1 MFLKS
6 LEIRGF
12 KSFANKTEINF
23 QKGITAIVGPNGS
36 GKSNIS
42 DAIRWVLGEQ
52 SIKSLRGGKMED
64 VIFAG
69 TQFRKPV
76 GLAKVSLTLDNS
88 KSELPL
94 DYSDIMISRII
105 YRSGES
111 EYLINNTKCR
121 LKDIQEL
128 FMDTGIGKEG
138 YSIIGQGKID
148 AILSGKPEERRGL
161 LEEAAGIVKFK
172 KRKEEAE
179 RKLEKTEEN
188 IIRIQDITSTYM
200 ERLEP
205 LEKESKKAKEFLS
218 LSNDLK
224 EKEINIILYSIEEL
238 NNKVN
243 QINEKIKEI
252 QNEIESLELKKNNYK
267 DNIKNLSLE
276 IDKLEG
282 RIEDNKKGYYNKKEE
297 YSNLKNELHILKE
310 RINNLNDFI
319 ENISN
324 EIKNN
329 NLKLEEMCKL
339 KKIAE
344 DKFSNNKR
352 ILEELLLDFTKKE
365 EHIKKLN
372 EEFKNKDLELKKC
385 KEDHIQYLSEISNL
399 RNKMNLV
406 DNNIKA
412 IKDKL
417 MNLKEN
423 YESYMNSIKINIT
436 TVEAL
441 KENVNARN
449 IKKEKHENEIKENKK
464 EIAKINSSLTRR
476 NRELKDLNI
485 NFNKLMGNYQF
496 LNNLEKEY
504 EGYNKS
510 VKNLMKAIQK
520 GHIQNALNNSFV
532 VGEVIDVKKEYEVC
546 MEIALGGAIS
556 NIITKDE
563 NIAKELINYLKANK
577 LGRATFLPLNI
588 IKGNSIELSNDIKN
602 TPGYIGIACDLIN
615 YREEFSKIIKHILG
629 RTIIC
634 EDMDKALNI
643 AKKLRYKYKIVTLTG
658 EIINAGG
665 ALTGGSVYQGK
676 NSNVIGRKRE
686 IKEIKNKIKEIENK
700 IKLEMDLIQKDQN
713 KLTVLEESCLNLK
726 DEIYFEDIEI
736 TKLTEKLHSIE
747 NENIKLKEKIIILKK
762 EKENLNKQLEEYK
775 NEEEK
780 SKYDLMVFE
789 EKQNHNKNKI
799 NVLENQLAD
808 KEENLNKL
816 KEQLTLKRIEK
827 AQIEEIISNDLKEVE
842 RINKELENL
851 KNKSKEDDER
861 LKTSKVKL
869 QNYIKEL
876 NLKKNLTEKLEKDL
890 SLIEE
895 NFKEEEIQLLKLK
908 EEKNNIQGE
917 EENIIDIKGKK
928 EEVFHKYDISKTKL
942 QTQKESLYN
951 KIMEYDINSYEEA
964 LKYKKPIDN
973 LNEYRNCI
981 KDIKLEINKL
991 GTVNVGA
998 IQEYED
1004 TKEKYDFM
1012 TSQKEDLINAKAE
1025 IIELIDE
1032 MTSKMKIIFKENFQ
1046 KLRKNFDETFKE
1058 LFKGGNADLILS
1070 SDDELNGDID
1080 ITVQPPGKKLQNINL
1095 MSGGEKVL
1103 SAIALLFAILKMKP
1117 TPFCILDEIE
1127 AALDDANV
1135 ARYAEFLKAFSN
1147 NIQFIII
1154 THRKG
1159 SMEVSD
1165 ALYGITMEEK
1175 GVSKVVSLDFKD

>member
-52 SIKSLRGGKMED
+52 SIKNLRGGKMED

-94 DYSDIMISRII
+94 DYSEIMVSRII

-111 EYLINNTKCR
+111 EYLINNNKCR

-148 AILSGKPEERRGL
+148 AILSGKPEERRSL

-188 IIRIQDITSTYM
+188 IIRIHDITSTYM
-200 ERLEP
+200 ERLGP
-205 LEKESKKAKEFLS
+205 LEKESKKAKEFLN
-218 LSNDLK
+218 LSNNLK

-238 NNKVN
+238 NSKVG
-243 QINEKIKEI
+243 QLDGKIKEV
-252 QNEIESLELKKNNYK
+252 QGEISNLELKKNDYK
-267 DNIKNLSLE
+267 ENLKKLGLQIDNLE
-276 IDKLEG
+276 E
-282 RIEDNKKGYYNKKEE
+282 RIQDNKKGYYNKKEE
-297 YSNLKNELHILKE
+297 HSNLKNEIYILKE
-310 RINNLNDFI
+310 RIDNLNKFI
-319 ENISN
+319 ENVSD
-324 EIKNN
+324 EIKKDNI
-329 NLKLEEMCKL
+329 KLEEIYKF
-339 KKIAE
+339 KKIGE
-344 DKFSNNKR
+344 ERFSKNKKL
-352 ILEELLLDFTKKE
+352 LEELLVDFIEKE
-365 EHIKKLN
+365 GHIENLN
-372 EEFKNKDLELKKC
+372 KEFKNKELELKKC

-399 RNKMNLV
+399 KNKMSLV
-406 DNNIKA
+406 ENNIKST
-412 IKDKL
+412 KDKL
-417 MNLKEN
+417 INLKEN
-423 YESYMNSIKINIT
+423 YESCMNSIKINIT
-436 TVEAL
+436 TLEAL
-441 KENVNARN
+441 KDKVEVRN
-449 IKKEKHENEIKENKK
+449 ITKENHQNKIKENKK
-464 EIAKINSSLTRR
+464 EIIKISSIL
-476 NRELKDLNI
+476 NRKNKEVKDLNI

-496 LNNLEKEY
+496 LSNLEREY

-510 VKNLMKAIQK
+510 VKNLMKAIQR
-520 GHIQNALNNSFV
+520 GHIKNALNNSFV
-532 VGEVIDVKKEYEVC
+532 VGEVINVKKEYELC

-556 NIITKDE
+556 NIITRDE
-563 NIAKELINYLKANK
+563 NIAKELINYLKINK

-588 IKGNSIELSNDIKN
+588 IKGNSIELSKDIKN
-602 TPGYIGIACDLIN
+602 TSGYIGIACELIN
-615 YREEFSKIIKHILG
+615 YKEEFSQIIKHILG

-643 AKKLRYKYKIVTLTG
+643 AKKLNYRYKIVTLAG

-686 IKEIKNKIKEIENK
+686 IKELQREIKEIENK
-700 IKLEMDLIQKDQN
+700 IKLETDVIEKDKN
-713 KLTVLEESCLNLK
+713 KLSSLEENCLNLK

-736 TKLTEKLHSIE
+736 TKLTEKLYSI
-747 NENIKLKEKIIILKK
+747 
-762 EKENLNKQLEEYK
+762 EKENLKLKDRMKILK
-775 NEEEK
+775 NEKETLNKELEGYGKDEEENK
-780 SKYDLMVFE
+780 GNLLYL
-789 EKQNHNKNKI
+789 EKTQNDNEKKI
-799 NVLENQLAD
+799 HILENELKD
-808 KEENLNKL
+808 KEESLNKL
-816 KEQLTLKRIEK
+816 KEGLTLKRIEK
-827 AQIEEIISNDLKEVE
+827 AQIEEVISNDLKELE
-842 RINKELENL
+842 RTDTDVENL
-851 KNKSKEDDER
+851 KSSLADKYER
-861 LKTSKVKL
+861 LKASKIKL
-869 QNYIKEL
+869 QEYIE
-876 NLKKNLTEKLEKDL
+876 NLDSNKGLTEEVEKKLT
-890 SLIEE
+890 LIEE
-895 NFKEEEIQLLKLK
+895 TFKEEEIQLLKLK
-908 EEKNNIQGE
+908 EDKNKIQGE

-928 EEVFHKYDISKTKL
+928 EEVFHKYDISMTKL
-942 QTQKESLYN
+942 QTQRENLYN
-951 KIMEYDINSYEEA
+951 KIMEYEVNSYEEA
-964 LKYKKPIDN
+964 LEYKKPIDN
-973 LNEYRNCI
+973 LNDYRNYI
-981 KDIKLEINKL
+981 KNIKTEINKL

-998 IQEYED
+998 IQEYGN

-1012 TSQKEDLINAKAE
+1012 SSQKEDLINAKDE
-1025 IIELIDE
+1025 ITQLIDE
-1032 MTSKMKIIFKENFQ
+1032 MTNKMKIIFKENFQ
-1046 KLRKNFDETFKE
+1046 KLRENFDKTFKE
-1058 LFKGGNADLILS
+1058 LFKGGTADLLLS
-1070 SDDELNGDID
+1070 SEDELNGAID

-1135 ARYAEFLKAFSN
+1135 VRYAEFLKSFSN

-1159 SMEVSD
+1159 SMEVSN

-1175 GVSKVVSLDFKD
+1175 GVSKVVSVDLKN

>member
-52 SIKSLRGGKMED
+52 SIKNLRGGKMED

-94 DYSDIMISRII
+94 DYSEIMVSRII

-111 EYLINNTKCR
+111 EYLINNNKCR

-148 AILSGKPEERRGL
+148 AILSGKPEERRSL

-188 IIRIQDITSTYM
+188 IIRIHDITSTYM
-200 ERLEP
+200 ERLGP
-205 LEKESKKAKEFLS
+205 LEKESKKAKEFLN
-218 LSNDLK
+218 LSNNLK

-238 NNKVN
+238 NSKVG
-243 QINEKIKEI
+243 QLDGKIKEV
-252 QNEIESLELKKNNYK
+252 QGEISNLELKKNDYK
-267 DNIKNLSLE
+267 ENLKKLGLQIDNLE
-276 IDKLEG
+276 E
-282 RIEDNKKGYYNKKEE
+282 RIQDNKKGYYNKKEE
-297 YSNLKNELHILKE
+297 HSNLKNEIYILKE
-310 RINNLNDFI
+310 RIDNLNKFI
-319 ENISN
+319 ENVSD
-324 EIKNN
+324 EIKKDNI
-329 NLKLEEMCKL
+329 KLEEIYKF
-339 KKIAE
+339 KKIGE
-344 DKFSNNKR
+344 ERFSKNKKL
-352 ILEELLLDFTKKE
+352 LEELLVDFIEKE
-365 EHIKKLN
+365 GHIENLN
-372 EEFKNKDLELKKC
+372 KEFKNKELELKKC

-399 RNKMNLV
+399 KNKMSLV
-406 DNNIKA
+406 ENNIKST
-412 IKDKL
+412 KDKL
-417 MNLKEN
+417 INLKEN
-423 YESYMNSIKINIT
+423 YESCMNSIKINIT
-436 TVEAL
+436 TLEAL
-441 KENVNARN
+441 KDKVEVRN
-449 IKKEKHENEIKENKK
+449 ITKENHQNKIKENKK
-464 EIAKINSSLTRR
+464 EISKISSIL
-476 NRELKDLNI
+476 NRKNKEVKDLNI

-496 LNNLEKEY
+496 LSNLEREY

-510 VKNLMKAIQK
+510 VKNLMKAIQR
-520 GHIQNALNNSFV
+520 GHIKNALNNSFV
-532 VGEVIDVKKEYEVC
+532 VGEVINVKKEYELC

-556 NIITKDE
+556 NIITRDE
-563 NIAKELINYLKANK
+563 NIAKELINYLKINK

-588 IKGNSIELSNDIKN
+588 IKGNSIELSKDIKN
-602 TPGYIGIACDLIN
+602 TSGYIGIACELIN
-615 YREEFSKIIKHILG
+615 YKEEFSQIIKHILG

-643 AKKLRYKYKIVTLTG
+643 AKKLNYRYKIVTLAG

-686 IKEIKNKIKEIENK
+686 IKELQREIKEIENK
-700 IKLEMDLIQKDQN
+700 IKLETDVIEKDKN
-713 KLTVLEESCLNLK
+713 KLSSLEENCLNLK

-736 TKLTEKLHSIE
+736 TKLTEKLYSI
-747 NENIKLKEKIIILKK
+747 
-762 EKENLNKQLEEYK
+762 EKENLKLKDRMKILK
-775 NEEEK
+775 NEKETLNKELEGYGKDEEENK
-780 SKYDLMVFE
+780 GNLLYL
-789 EKQNHNKNKI
+789 EKTQNDNEKKI
-799 NVLENQLAD
+799 HILENELKD
-808 KEENLNKL
+808 KEESLNKL
-816 KEQLTLKRIEK
+816 KEGLTLKRIEK
-827 AQIEEIISNDLKEVE
+827 AQIEEVISNDLKELE
-842 RINKELENL
+842 RTDTDVENL
-851 KNKSKEDDER
+851 KSSLADKYER
-861 LKTSKVKL
+861 LKASKIKL
-869 QNYIKEL
+869 QEYIE
-876 NLKKNLTEKLEKDL
+876 NLDSNKGLTEEVEKKLT
-890 SLIEE
+890 LIEE
-895 NFKEEEIQLLKLK
+895 TFKEEEIQLLKLK
-908 EEKNNIQGE
+908 EDKNKIQGE

-928 EEVFHKYDISKTKL
+928 EEVFHKYDISMTKL
-942 QTQKESLYN
+942 QTQRENLYN
-951 KIMEYDINSYEEA
+951 KIMEYEVNSYEEA
-964 LKYKKPIDN
+964 LEYKKPIDN
-973 LNEYRNCI
+973 LNDYRNYI
-981 KDIKLEINKL
+981 KNIKTEINKL

-998 IQEYED
+998 IQEYGN

-1012 TSQKEDLINAKAE
+1012 SSQKEDLINAKDE
-1025 IIELIDE
+1025 ITQLIDE
-1032 MTSKMKIIFKENFQ
+1032 MTNKMKIIFKENFQ
-1046 KLRKNFDETFKE
+1046 KLRENFDKTFKE
-1058 LFKGGNADLILS
+1058 LFKGGTADLLLS
-1070 SDDELNGDID
+1070 SEDELNGAID

-1135 ARYAEFLKAFSN
+1135 VRYAEFLKSFSN

-1159 SMEVSD
+1159 SMEVSN

-1175 GVSKVVSLDFKD
+1175 GVSKVVSVDLKN

>member
-52 SIKSLRGGKMED
+52 SIKNLRGGKMED

-94 DYSDIMISRII
+94 DYSEIMVSRII

-111 EYLINNTKCR
+111 EYLINNNKCR

-148 AILSGKPEERRGL
+148 AILSGKPEERRSL

-200 ERLEP
+200 ERLGP
-205 LEKESKKAKEFLS
+205 LEKESKKAKEFLN
-218 LSNDLK
+218 LSNNLK

-238 NNKVN
+238 NSKVG
-243 QINEKIKEI
+243 QLDGKIKEV
-252 QNEIESLELKKNNYK
+252 QGEISNLELKKNDYK
-267 DNIKNLSLE
+267 ENLKKLGLQIDNLE
-276 IDKLEG
+276 E
-282 RIEDNKKGYYNKKEE
+282 RIQDNKKGYYNKKEE
-297 YSNLKNELHILKE
+297 HSNLKNEIYILKE
-310 RINNLNDFI
+310 RIDNLNKFI
-319 ENISN
+319 ENVSD
-324 EIKNN
+324 EIKKDNI
-329 NLKLEEMCKL
+329 KLEEICKF
-339 KKIAE
+339 KKIGE
-344 DKFSNNKR
+344 ERFSKNKKL
-352 ILEELLLDFTKKE
+352 LEELLVDFTEKE
-365 EHIKKLN
+365 GHIENLN
-372 EEFKNKDLELKKC
+372 KEFKNKDLELKKC

-399 RNKMNLV
+399 KNKMSLV
-406 DNNIKA
+406 ENNIKS

-417 MNLKEN
+417 INLKEN
-423 YESYMNSIKINIT
+423 YESCMNSIKINIT
-436 TVEAL
+436 TLEAL
-441 KENVNARN
+441 KDKVEVRN
-449 IKKEKHENEIKENKK
+449 ITKENHQNKIKENKK
-464 EIAKINSSLTRR
+464 EISKINSIL
-476 NRELKDLNI
+476 NRKNKEVKDLNI

-496 LNNLEKEY
+496 LSNLEREY

-510 VKNLMKAIQK
+510 VKNLMKAIQR
-520 GHIQNALNNSFV
+520 GHIKNALNNSFV
-532 VGEVIDVKKEYEVC
+532 VGEVINVKKEYELC

-556 NIITKDE
+556 NIITRDE
-563 NIAKELINYLKANK
+563 NIAKELINYLKINK

-588 IKGNSIELSNDIKN
+588 IKGNSIELSKDIKN
-602 TPGYIGIACDLIN
+602 TSGYIGIACELIN
-615 YREEFSKIIKHILG
+615 YKEEFSQIIKHILG

-643 AKKLRYKYKIVTLTG
+643 AKKLNYRYKIVTLAG

-686 IKEIKNKIKEIENK
+686 IKELQREIKEIENK
-700 IKLEMDLIQKDQN
+700 IKLETDVIEKDKN
-713 KLTVLEESCLNLK
+713 KLSFLEESCLNLK

-736 TKLTEKLHSIE
+736 TKLTEKLYSIE
-747 NENIKLKEKIIILKK
+747 NENLKLKDRMKILKN
-762 EKENLNKQLEEYK
+762 EKENLNGELEGYGK
-775 NEEEK
+775 DEEENK
-780 SKYDLMVFE
+780 GNLLYL
-789 EKQNHNKNKI
+789 EKTQNDNEKKI
-799 NVLENQLAD
+799 HILENELKD
-808 KEENLNKL
+808 KEESLNKL
-816 KEQLTLKRIEK
+816 KEGLTLKRIEK
-827 AQIEEIISNDLKEVE
+827 AQIEEVISNDLKELE
-842 RINKELENL
+842 RTDTDVENL
-851 KNKSKEDDER
+851 KNSLAGKYER
-861 LKTSKVKL
+861 LKASKVKL
-869 QNYIKEL
+869 QEYIE
-876 NLKKNLTEKLEKDL
+876 NLDLKKGLTEEMEKNLT
-890 SLIEE
+890 LIEE
-895 NFKEEEIQLLKLK
+895 TFKEEEIQLLKLK
-908 EEKNNIQGE
+908 EDKNKIQGE

-928 EEVFHKYDISKTKL
+928 EEVFHKYDISMTKL
-942 QTQKESLYN
+942 QTQRENLYN
-951 KIMEYDINSYEEA
+951 KIMEYEVNSYEEA
-964 LKYKKPIDN
+964 LEYKKPIDN
-973 LNEYRNCI
+973 LNDYRNYI
-981 KDIKLEINKL
+981 KNIKAEINKL

-1004 TKEKYDFM
+1004 TREKYDFM
-1012 TSQKEDLINAKAE
+1012 SSQKEDLINAKDE
-1025 IIELIDE
+1025 ITQLIDE
-1032 MTSKMKIIFKENFQ
+1032 MTNKMKIIFKENFQ

-1058 LFKGGNADLILS
+1058 LFKGGTADLLLS
-1070 SDDELNGDID
+1070 SEDELNGAID

-1135 ARYAEFLKAFSN
+1135 VRYAEFLKSFSN

-1159 SMEVSD
+1159 SMEVSN
-1165 ALYGITMEEK
+1165 ALYGVTMEEK
-1175 GVSKVVSLDFKD
+1175 GVSKVVSVDLKN

>member
-52 SIKSLRGGKMED
+52 SIKNLRGGKIED

-94 DYSDIMISRII
+94 DYSEIMVSRII
-105 YRSGES
+105 YRSGRS
-111 EYLINNTKCR
+111 EYLINNNKCR

-148 AILSGKPEERRGL
+148 AILSGKPEERRSL

-200 ERLEP
+200 ERLGP
-205 LEKESKKAKEFLS
+205 LEKESKKAKEFLN
-218 LSNDLK
+218 LSNNLK

-238 NNKVN
+238 NSKVG
-243 QINEKIKEI
+243 QLDGKIKEV
-252 QNEIESLELKKNNYK
+252 QGEIYNLELKKNDYK
-267 DNIKNLSLE
+267 ENLKKLGLQIDNLE
-276 IDKLEG
+276 E
-282 RIEDNKKGYYNKKEE
+282 RIQDNKKGYYNKKEE
-297 YSNLKNELHILKE
+297 HSNLKNEIYILKE
-310 RINNLNDFI
+310 RIDNLNKFI
-319 ENISN
+319 ENVSD
-324 EIKNN
+324 EIKKDNI
-329 NLKLEEMCKL
+329 KLEEIYKF
-339 KKIAE
+339 KKIGE
-344 DKFSNNKR
+344 ERFSKNKKL
-352 ILEELLLDFTKKE
+352 LEELLVDFIEKE
-365 EHIKKLN
+365 GHIENLN
-372 EEFKNKDLELKKC
+372 KEFKNKELELKKC

-399 RNKMNLV
+399 KNKMSLV
-406 DNNIKA
+406 ENNIKST
-412 IKDKL
+412 KDKL
-417 MNLKEN
+417 INLKEN
-423 YESYMNSIKINIT
+423 YESCMNSIKINIT
-436 TVEAL
+436 TLEAL
-441 KENVNARN
+441 KDKVEVRN
-449 IKKEKHENEIKENKK
+449 ITKENHQNKIKENKK
-464 EIAKINSSLTRR
+464 EISKINSIL
-476 NRELKDLNI
+476 NRKNKEVKDLNI

-496 LNNLEKEY
+496 LSNLEREY

-510 VKNLMKAIQK
+510 VKNLMKAIQR
-520 GHIQNALNNSFV
+520 GHIKNALNNSFV
-532 VGEVIDVKKEYEVC
+532 VGEVINVKKEYELC

-556 NIITKDE
+556 NIITRDE
-563 NIAKELINYLKANK
+563 NIAKELINYLKINK

-588 IKGNSIELSNDIKN
+588 IKGNSIELSKDIKN
-602 TPGYIGIACDLIN
+602 TSGYIGIACELIN
-615 YREEFSKIIKHILG
+615 YKEEFSQIIKHILG

-643 AKKLRYKYKIVTLTG
+643 AKKLNYRYKIVTLAG

-686 IKEIKNKIKEIENK
+686 IKELQREIKEIENK
-700 IKLEMDLIQKDQN
+700 IKLETDVIEKDKN
-713 KLTVLEESCLNLK
+713 KLSSLEENCLNLK

-736 TKLTEKLHSIE
+736 TKLTEKLYSI
-747 NENIKLKEKIIILKK
+747 
-762 EKENLNKQLEEYK
+762 EKENLKLKDRMKILK
-775 NEEEK
+775 NEKETLNKELEDYGKDEEENK
-780 SKYDLMVFE
+780 GNLLYL
-789 EKQNHNKNKI
+789 EKTQNDNEKKI
-799 NVLENQLAD
+799 HILENELKD
-808 KEENLNKL
+808 KEESLNKL
-816 KEQLTLKRIEK
+816 KEGLTLKRIEK
-827 AQIEEIISNDLKEVE
+827 AQIEEVISNDLKELE
-842 RINKELENL
+842 RTDTDVENL
-851 KNKSKEDDER
+851 KNSLAGKYER
-861 LKTSKVKL
+861 LKASKIKL
-869 QNYIKEL
+869 QEYIE
-876 NLKKNLTEKLEKDL
+876 NLDSNKGLTEEVEKKLT
-890 SLIEE
+890 LIEE
-895 NFKEEEIQLLKLK
+895 TFKEEEIQLLKLK
-908 EEKNNIQGE
+908 EDKNKIQGE

-928 EEVFHKYDISKTKL
+928 EEVFHKYDISMTKL
-942 QTQKESLYN
+942 QTQRENLYN
-951 KIMEYDINSYEEA
+951 KIMEYEVNSYEEA
-964 LKYKKPIDN
+964 LEYKKPIDN
-973 LNEYRNCI
+973 LNDYRNYI
-981 KDIKLEINKL
+981 KNIKTEINKL

-998 IQEYED
+998 IQEYEN

-1012 TSQKEDLINAKAE
+1012 SSQKEDLINAKDE
-1025 IIELIDE
+1025 ITQLIDG
-1032 MTSKMKIIFKENFQ
+1032 MTNKMKIIFKENFQ
-1046 KLRKNFDETFKE
+1046 KLRENFDETFKE
-1058 LFKGGNADLILS
+1058 LFKGGTADLLLS
-1070 SDDELNGDID
+1070 SEDELNGAID

-1135 ARYAEFLKAFSN
+1135 VRYAEFLKSFSN

-1159 SMEVSD
+1159 SMEVSN

-1175 GVSKVVSLDFKD
+1175 GVSKVVSVDLKN

>member
-52 SIKSLRGGKMED
+52 SIKNLRGGKMED

-94 DYSDIMISRII
+94 DYSEIMVSRII

-111 EYLINNTKCR
+111 EYLINNNKCR

-148 AILSGKPEERRGL
+148 AILSGKPEERRSL

-200 ERLEP
+200 ERLGP
-205 LEKESKKAKEFLS
+205 LEKESKKAKEFLN
-218 LSNDLK
+218 LSNNLK

-238 NNKVN
+238 NSKVG
-243 QINEKIKEI
+243 QLDGKIKEV
-252 QNEIESLELKKNNYK
+252 QGEISNLELKKNDYK
-267 DNIKNLSLE
+267 ENLKKLGLQIDNLE
-276 IDKLEG
+276 E
-282 RIEDNKKGYYNKKEE
+282 RIQDNKKGYYNKKEE
-297 YSNLKNELHILKE
+297 HSNLKNEIYILKE
-310 RINNLNDFI
+310 RIDNLNKFI
-319 ENISN
+319 ENVSD
-324 EIKNN
+324 EIKKDNI
-329 NLKLEEMCKL
+329 KLEEIYKF
-339 KKIAE
+339 KKIGE
-344 DKFSNNKR
+344 ERFSKNKKL
-352 ILEELLLDFTKKE
+352 LEELLVDFIEKE
-365 EHIKKLN
+365 GHIENLN
-372 EEFKNKDLELKKC
+372 KEFKNKELELKKC

-399 RNKMNLV
+399 KNKMSLV
-406 DNNIKA
+406 ENNIKST
-412 IKDKL
+412 KDKL
-417 MNLKEN
+417 INLKEN
-423 YESYMNSIKINIT
+423 YESCMNSIKINIT
-436 TVEAL
+436 TLEAL
-441 KENVNARN
+441 KDKVEVRN
-449 IKKEKHENEIKENKK
+449 ITKENHQNKIKENKK
-464 EIAKINSSLTRR
+464 EISKISSIL
-476 NRELKDLNI
+476 NRKNKEVKDLNI

-496 LNNLEKEY
+496 LSNLEREY

-510 VKNLMKAIQK
+510 VKNLMKAIQR
-520 GHIQNALNNSFV
+520 GHIKNALNNSFV
-532 VGEVIDVKKEYEVC
+532 VGEVINVKKEYELC

-556 NIITKDE
+556 NIITRDE
-563 NIAKELINYLKANK
+563 NIAKELINYLKINK

-588 IKGNSIELSNDIKN
+588 IKGNSIELSKDIKN
-602 TPGYIGIACDLIN
+602 TSGYIGIACELIN
-615 YREEFSKIIKHILG
+615 YKEEFSQIIKHILG

-643 AKKLRYKYKIVTLTG
+643 AKKLNYRYKIVTLAG

-686 IKEIKNKIKEIENK
+686 IKELQREIKEIENK
-700 IKLEMDLIQKDQN
+700 IKLETDVIEKDKN
-713 KLTVLEESCLNLK
+713 KLSSLEENCLNLK

-736 TKLTEKLHSIE
+736 TKLTEKLYSI
-747 NENIKLKEKIIILKK
+747 
-762 EKENLNKQLEEYK
+762 EKENLKLKDRMKILK
-775 NEEEK
+775 NEKETLNKELEGYGKDEEENK
-780 SKYDLMVFE
+780 GNLLYL
-789 EKQNHNKNKI
+789 EKTQNDNEKKI
-799 NVLENQLAD
+799 HILENELKD
-808 KEENLNKL
+808 KEESLNKL
-816 KEQLTLKRIEK
+816 KEGLTLKRIEK
-827 AQIEEIISNDLKEVE
+827 AQIEEVISNDLKELE
-842 RINKELENL
+842 RTDTDVENL
-851 KNKSKEDDER
+851 KSSLADKYER
-861 LKTSKVKL
+861 LKASKIKL
-869 QNYIKEL
+869 QEYIE
-876 NLKKNLTEKLEKDL
+876 NLDSNKGLTEEVEKKLT
-890 SLIEE
+890 LIEE
-895 NFKEEEIQLLKLK
+895 TFKEEEIQLLKLK
-908 EEKNNIQGE
+908 EDKNKIQGE

-928 EEVFHKYDISKTKL
+928 EEVFHKYDISMTKL
-942 QTQKESLYN
+942 QTQRENLYN
-951 KIMEYDINSYEEA
+951 KIMEYEVNSYEEA
-964 LKYKKPIDN
+964 LEYKKPIDN
-973 LNEYRNCI
+973 LNDYRNYI
-981 KDIKLEINKL
+981 KNIKTEINKL

-998 IQEYED
+998 IQEYGN

-1012 TSQKEDLINAKAE
+1012 SSQKEDLINAKDE
-1025 IIELIDE
+1025 ITQLIDE
-1032 MTSKMKIIFKENFQ
+1032 MTNKMKIIFKENFQ
-1046 KLRKNFDETFKE
+1046 KLRENFDKTFKE
-1058 LFKGGNADLILS
+1058 LFKGGTADLLLS
-1070 SDDELNGDID
+1070 SEDELNGAID

-1135 ARYAEFLKAFSN
+1135 VRYAEFLKSFSN

-1159 SMEVSD
+1159 SMEVSN

-1175 GVSKVVSLDFKD
+1175 GVSKVVSVDLKN

>member
-52 SIKSLRGGKMED
+52 SIKNLRGGKMED

-94 DYSDIMISRII
+94 DYSEIMVSRII

-111 EYLINNTKCR
+111 EYLINNNKCR

-148 AILSGKPEERRGL
+148 AILSGKPEERRSL

-200 ERLEP
+200 ERLGP
-205 LEKESKKAKEFLS
+205 LEKESKKAKEFLN
-218 LSNDLK
+218 LSNNLK

-238 NNKVN
+238 NSKVG
-243 QINEKIKEI
+243 QLDGKIKEV
-252 QNEIESLELKKNNYK
+252 QGEISNLELKKNDYK
-267 DNIKNLSLE
+267 ENLKKLGLQIDNLE
-276 IDKLEG
+276 E
-282 RIEDNKKGYYNKKEE
+282 RIQDNKKGYYNKKEE
-297 YSNLKNELHILKE
+297 HSNLKNEIYILKE
-310 RINNLNDFI
+310 RIDNLNKFI
-319 ENISN
+319 ENVSD
-324 EIKNN
+324 EIKKDNI
-329 NLKLEEMCKL
+329 KLEEIYKF
-339 KKIAE
+339 KKIGE
-344 DKFSNNKR
+344 ERFSKNKKL
-352 ILEELLLDFTKKE
+352 LEELLVDFIEKE
-365 EHIKKLN
+365 GHIENLN
-372 EEFKNKDLELKKC
+372 KEFKNKELELKKC

-399 RNKMNLV
+399 KNKMSLV
-406 DNNIKA
+406 ENNIKST
-412 IKDKL
+412 KDKL
-417 MNLKEN
+417 INLKEN
-423 YESYMNSIKINIT
+423 YESCMNSIKINIT
-436 TVEAL
+436 TLEAL
-441 KENVNARN
+441 KDKVEVRN
-449 IKKEKHENEIKENKK
+449 ITKENHQNKIKENKK
-464 EIAKINSSLTRR
+464 EISKISFIL
-476 NRELKDLNI
+476 NRKNKEVKDLNI

-496 LNNLEKEY
+496 LSNLEREY

-510 VKNLMKAIQK
+510 VKNLMKAIQR
-520 GHIQNALNNSFV
+520 GHIKNALNNSFV
-532 VGEVIDVKKEYEVC
+532 VGEVINVKKEYELC

-556 NIITKDE
+556 NIITRDE
-563 NIAKELINYLKANK
+563 NIAKELINYLKINK

-588 IKGNSIELSNDIKN
+588 IKGNSIELSKDIKN
-602 TPGYIGIACDLIN
+602 TSGYIGIACELIN
-615 YREEFSKIIKHILG
+615 YKEEFSQIIKHILG

-643 AKKLRYKYKIVTLTG
+643 AKKLNYRYKIVTLAG

-686 IKEIKNKIKEIENK
+686 IKELQREIKEIENK
-700 IKLEMDLIQKDQN
+700 IKLETDVIEKDKN
-713 KLTVLEESCLNLK
+713 KLSSLEENCLNLK

-736 TKLTEKLHSIE
+736 TKLTEKLYSI
-747 NENIKLKEKIIILKK
+747 
-762 EKENLNKQLEEYK
+762 EKENLKLKDRMKILK
-775 NEEEK
+775 NEKETLNKELEGYGKDEEENK
-780 SKYDLMVFE
+780 GNLLYL
-789 EKQNHNKNKI
+789 EKTQNDNEKKI
-799 NVLENQLAD
+799 HILENELKD
-808 KEENLNKL
+808 KEESLNKL
-816 KEQLTLKRIEK
+816 KEGLTLKRIEK
-827 AQIEEIISNDLKEVE
+827 AQIEEVISNDLKELE
-842 RINKELENL
+842 RTDTDVENL
-851 KNKSKEDDER
+851 KSSLADKYER
-861 LKTSKVKL
+861 LKASKIKL
-869 QNYIKEL
+869 QEYIE
-876 NLKKNLTEKLEKDL
+876 NLDSNKGLTEEVEKKLT
-890 SLIEE
+890 LIEE
-895 NFKEEEIQLLKLK
+895 TFKEEEIQLLKLK
-908 EEKNNIQGE
+908 EDKNKIQGE

-928 EEVFHKYDISKTKL
+928 EEVFHKYDISMTKL
-942 QTQKESLYN
+942 QTQRENLYN
-951 KIMEYDINSYEEA
+951 KIMEYEVNSYEEA
-964 LKYKKPIDN
+964 LEYKKPIDN
-973 LNEYRNCI
+973 LNDYRNYI
-981 KDIKLEINKL
+981 KNIKTEINKL

-998 IQEYED
+998 IQEYEN

-1012 TSQKEDLINAKAE
+1012 SSQKEDLINAKDE
-1025 IIELIDE
+1025 ITQLIDE
-1032 MTSKMKIIFKENFQ
+1032 MTNKMKIIFKENFQ
-1046 KLRKNFDETFKE
+1046 KLRENFDKTFKE
-1058 LFKGGNADLILS
+1058 LFKGGTADLLLS
-1070 SDDELNGDID
+1070 SEDELNGAID

-1135 ARYAEFLKAFSN
+1135 VRYAEFLKSFSN

-1159 SMEVSD
+1159 SMEVSN

-1175 GVSKVVSLDFKD
+1175 GVSKVVSVDLKN

>member
-94 DYSDIMISRII
+94 DYSDIMVSRII

-148 AILSGKPEERRGL
+148 AILSGKPEERRSL

-205 LEKESKKAKEFLS
+205 LEKESQKAKEFLS
-218 LSNDLK
+218 LSNNLK
-224 EKEINIILYSIEEL
+224 EKEINIILHLIEEL
-238 NNKVN
+238 NSKIGQLNA
-243 QINEKIKEI
+243 KIKEL
-252 QNEIESLELKKNNYK
+252 QNKISNLEVKKNDYK
-267 DNIKNLSLE
+267 ENVKKLDLQIH
-276 IDKLEG
+276 ILEG

-297 YSNLKNELHILKE
+297 YSNLKNEIYVLKE
-310 RINNLNDFI
+310 RIDNLNKFMENLSDEVKVSNVKLEEIHELKRVNEEKLSKNKKVLKELLIDFTEKEGRI
-319 ENISN
+319 ENLN
-324 EIKNN
+324 KEFKNN
-329 NLKLEEMCKL
+329 N
-339 KKIAE
+339 
-344 DKFSNNKR
+344 
-352 ILEELLLDFTKKE
+352 
-365 EHIKKLN
+365 
-372 EEFKNKDLELKKC
+372 LELKKC
-385 KEDHIQYLSEISNL
+385 KDDHIQYLSEISNL
-399 RNKMNLV
+399 KNKMSLV
-406 DNNIKA
+406 QNNIKS
-412 IKDKL
+412 IKDRL
-417 MNLKEN
+417 IELKES
-423 YESYMNSIKINIT
+423 YENSMNSIKINIT
-436 TVEAL
+436 TLEAL
-441 KENVNARN
+441 KEKVKLRNAT
-449 IKKEKHENEIKENKK
+449 KEKHEKEIKENKK
-464 EIAKINSSLTRR
+464 EISKINLGLSSM
-476 NRELKDLNI
+476 NKKVKDLNI
-485 NFNKLMGNYQF
+485 NYNKLMGNYQF

-520 GHIQNALNNSFV
+520 GNIKNALNNSFV
-532 VGEVIDVKKEYEVC
+532 VGEVINVKKEYEVC
-546 MEIALGGAIS
+546 MEVALGGAIS
-556 NIITKDE
+556 NIITRDE
-563 NIAKELINYLKANK
+563 NIAKELITYLKINK

-588 IKGNSIELSNDIKN
+588 IKGRSIEVTSDIKN
-602 TPGYIGIACDLIN
+602 TSGYIGIACELIN
-615 YREEFSKIIKHILG
+615 YREEFYEIIKHILG

-643 AKKLRYKYKIVTLTG
+643 AKKLNYRYKIVTLAG

-665 ALTGGSVYQGK
+665 ALTGGSIYQGK
-676 NSNVIGRKRE
+676 NSNLIGRKRE
-686 IKEIKNKIKEIENK
+686 IKETLNLIKEVENK
-700 IKLEMDLIQKDQN
+700 IKLESDIIEKDKN
-713 KLTVLEESCLNLK
+713 KLRDLEESCFNLK
-726 DEIYFEDIEI
+726 DEIYFEDIEM
-736 TKLTEKLHSIE
+736 TKITEKLHNIE
-747 NENIKLKEKIIILKK
+747 NENLKLKDKMNILKNEKQSFAKKLEGYGKSEDESKSNLIKL
-762 EKENLNKQLEEYK
+762 
-775 NEEEK
+775 
-780 SKYDLMVFE
+780 E
-789 EKQNHNKNKI
+789 EKQNNNENKI
-799 NVLENQLAD
+799 HILENQLKYREESLNKS
-808 KEENLNKL
+808 KEE
-816 KEQLTLKRIEK
+816 LTLKRIEK
-827 AQIEEIISNDLKEVE
+827 AQIEEVISNDLKEFR
-842 RINKELENL
+842 RINSDIENL
-851 KNKSKEDDER
+851 KKSLSNKDDNFNSSKI
-861 LKTSKVKL
+861 KL
-869 QNYIKEL
+869 QEYIKNLE
-876 NLKKNLTEKLEKDL
+876 LKKDLTEKLEKTL
-890 SLIEE
+890 ILIEE
-895 NFKEEEIQLLKLK
+895 TFKEEEIKLLKLK
-908 EEKNNIQGE
+908 EEKSKLQGE
-917 EENIIDIKGKK
+917 EENIIEIKGKN
-928 EEVFHKYDISKTKL
+928 EEAFHKYDISMTKL
-942 QTQKESLYN
+942 QTQKENLYN
-951 KIMEYDINSYEEA
+951 NIIEHEVNSYEEA

-973 LNEYRNCI
+973 INDYKNYI
-981 KDIKLEINKL
+981 KDIKSEINKL

-998 IQEYED
+998 IQEYKD

-1012 TSQKEDLINAKAE
+1012 SSQKEDLINAKAE
-1025 IIELIDE
+1025 ITQLIGE
-1032 MTSKMKIIFKENFQ
+1032 MTNKMKNIFKENFQ
-1046 KLRKNFDETFKE
+1046 KLRKNFDGTFKE
-1058 LFKGGNADLILS
+1058 LFKGGNADLLLS
-1070 SDDELNGDID
+1070 SDDELNGVID
-1080 ITVQPPGKKLQNINL
+1080 IKVQPPGKKLQNINL

-1135 ARYAEFLKAFSN
+1135 VRYAEFLKAFSN

-1175 GVSKVVSLDFKD
+1175 GISKVVSVDLKN

>member
-52 SIKSLRGGKMED
+52 SIKNLRGGKMED

-94 DYSDIMISRII
+94 DYSEIMVSRII

-111 EYLINNTKCR
+111 EYLINNNKCR

-148 AILSGKPEERRGL
+148 AILSGKPEERRSL

-200 ERLEP
+200 ERLGP
-205 LEKESKKAKEFLS
+205 LEKESKKAKEFLN
-218 LSNDLK
+218 LSNNLK

-238 NNKVN
+238 NSKVG
-243 QINEKIKEI
+243 QLDGKIKEV
-252 QNEIESLELKKNNYK
+252 QGEISNLELKKNDYK
-267 DNIKNLSLE
+267 ENLKKLGLQIDNLE
-276 IDKLEG
+276 E
-282 RIEDNKKGYYNKKEE
+282 RIQDNKKGYYNKKEE
-297 YSNLKNELHILKE
+297 HSNLKNEIYILKE
-310 RINNLNDFI
+310 RIDNLNKFI
-319 ENISN
+319 ENVSD
-324 EIKNN
+324 EIKKDNI
-329 NLKLEEMCKL
+329 KLEEIYKF
-339 KKIAE
+339 KKIGE
-344 DKFSNNKR
+344 ERFSKNKKL
-352 ILEELLLDFTKKE
+352 LEELLVDFIEKE
-365 EHIKKLN
+365 GHIENLN
-372 EEFKNKDLELKKC
+372 KEFKNKELELKKC

-399 RNKMNLV
+399 KNKMSLV
-406 DNNIKA
+406 ENNIKST
-412 IKDKL
+412 KDKL
-417 MNLKEN
+417 INLKEN
-423 YESYMNSIKINIT
+423 YESCMNSIKINIT
-436 TVEAL
+436 TLEAL
-441 KENVNARN
+441 KDKVEVRN
-449 IKKEKHENEIKENKK
+449 ITKENHQNKIKENKK
-464 EIAKINSSLTRR
+464 EISKISSIL
-476 NRELKDLNI
+476 NRKNKEVKDLNI

-496 LNNLEKEY
+496 LSNLEREY

-510 VKNLMKAIQK
+510 VKNLMKAIQR
-520 GHIQNALNNSFV
+520 GHIKNALNNSFV
-532 VGEVIDVKKEYEVC
+532 VGEVINVKKEYELC

-556 NIITKDE
+556 NIITRDE
-563 NIAKELINYLKANK
+563 NIAKELINYLKINK

-588 IKGNSIELSNDIKN
+588 IKGNSIELSKDIKN
-602 TPGYIGIACDLIN
+602 TSGYIGIACELIN
-615 YREEFSKIIKHILG
+615 YKEEFSQIIKHILG

-643 AKKLRYKYKIVTLTG
+643 AKKLNYRYKIVTLAG

-686 IKEIKNKIKEIENK
+686 IKELQREIKEIENK
-700 IKLEMDLIQKDQN
+700 IKLETDVIEKDKN
-713 KLTVLEESCLNLK
+713 KLSSLEENCLNLK

-736 TKLTEKLHSIE
+736 TKLTEKLYSI
-747 NENIKLKEKIIILKK
+747 
-762 EKENLNKQLEEYK
+762 EKENLKLKDRMKILK
-775 NEEEK
+775 NEKETLNKELEGYGKDEEENK
-780 SKYDLMVFE
+780 GNLLYL
-789 EKQNHNKNKI
+789 EKTQNDNEKKI
-799 NVLENQLAD
+799 HILENELKD
-808 KEENLNKL
+808 KEESLNKL
-816 KEQLTLKRIEK
+816 KEGLTLKRIEK
-827 AQIEEIISNDLKEVE
+827 AQIEEVISNDLKELE
-842 RINKELENL
+842 RTDTDVENL
-851 KNKSKEDDER
+851 KSSLADKYER
-861 LKTSKVKL
+861 LKASKIKL
-869 QNYIKEL
+869 QEYIE
-876 NLKKNLTEKLEKDL
+876 NLDSNKGLTEEVEKKLT
-890 SLIEE
+890 LIEE
-895 NFKEEEIQLLKLK
+895 TFKEEEIQLLKLK
-908 EEKNNIQGE
+908 EDKNKIQGE

-928 EEVFHKYDISKTKL
+928 EEVFHKYDISMTKL
-942 QTQKESLYN
+942 QTQRENLYN
-951 KIMEYDINSYEEA
+951 KIMEYEVNSYEEA
-964 LKYKKPIDN
+964 LEYKKPIDN
-973 LNEYRNCI
+973 LNDYRNYI
-981 KDIKLEINKL
+981 KNIKTEINKL

-998 IQEYED
+998 IQEYEN

-1012 TSQKEDLINAKAE
+1012 SSQKEDLINAKDE
-1025 IIELIDE
+1025 ITQLIDE
-1032 MTSKMKIIFKENFQ
+1032 MTNKMKIIFKENFQ
-1046 KLRKNFDETFKE
+1046 KLRENFDKTFKE
-1058 LFKGGNADLILS
+1058 LFKGGTADLLLS
-1070 SDDELNGDID
+1070 SEDELNGAID

-1135 ARYAEFLKAFSN
+1135 VRYAEFLKSFSN

-1159 SMEVSD
+1159 SMEVSN

-1175 GVSKVVSLDFKD
+1175 GVSKVVSVDLKN

>member
-94 DYSDIMISRII
+94 DYSDVMISRVI

-148 AILSGKPEERRGL
+148 AILSGKPEERRSL

-200 ERLEP
+200 ERLGP
-205 LEKESKKAKEFLS
+205 LEMESKKAKEFLS
-218 LSNDLK
+218 LSNNLK
-224 EKEINIILYSIEEL
+224 EKEINIILFSIEEL
-238 NNKVN
+238 NIKVE
-243 QINEKIKEI
+243 QLSSKIKDLK
-252 QNEIESLELKKNNYK
+252 NEISHLELKK
-267 DNIKNLSLE
+267 DNCKENLKELE
-276 IDKLEG
+276 LHIDKLEK
-282 RIEDNKKGYYNKKEE
+282 RIEGNKQGYYNKKENH
-297 YSNLKNELHILKE
+297 SNLKNEIYILKE
-310 RINNLNDFI
+310 RVDNLNKFI
-319 ENISN
+319 ENLSD
-324 EIKNN
+324 EIKSNN
-329 NLKLEEMCKL
+329 IKLEEIYEL
-339 KKIAE
+339 KKISE
-344 DKFSNNKR
+344 DKLYKNKKT
-352 ILEELLLDFTKKE
+352 LKQLLIDFTEKE
-365 EHIKKLN
+365 RYIEKLN
-372 EEFKNKDLELKKC
+372 RKFKNKDLEFKKC

-399 RNKMNLV
+399 KNKISLIE
-406 DNNIKA
+406 NNIKS

-417 MNLKEN
+417 VNIKES
-423 YESYMNSIKINIT
+423 YESYMNSIKINIKT
-436 TVEAL
+436 LEDL
-441 KENVNARN
+441 KDKVNVNN
-449 IKKEKHENEIKENKK
+449 VEKEKHEKEIKENKK
-464 EIAKINSSLTRR
+464 EINDIKSNLFIKDK
-476 NRELKDLNI
+476 EVKDLNI
-485 NFNKLMGNYQF
+485 AFNKLMGNYQF

-510 VKNLMKAIQK
+510 VKNLMKAIQR
-520 GHIQNALNNSFV
+520 GYIQNALNNSFV
-532 VGEVIDVKKEYEVC
+532 VGEIINVKKEYEVC
-546 MEIALGGAIS
+546 MGIALGGSIS
-556 NIITKDE
+556 NIITTDE

-602 TPGYIGIACDLIN
+602 TPGYIDVACNLVN
-615 YREEFSKIIKHILG
+615 YREEFSQIIKHILG
-629 RTIIC
+629 RIIIC

-643 AKKLRYKYKIVTLTG
+643 AKKLKYRYKIVTLAG

-665 ALTGGSVYQGK
+665 ALTGGSIYQGK
-676 NSNVIGRKRE
+676 DSNVIGRKR
-686 IKEIKNKIKEIENK
+686 KIKEIQMEIKELENK
-700 IKLEMDLIQKDQN
+700 INLEMDSIEKYKT
-713 KLTVLEESCLNLK
+713 KLNTLEESCLKLK
-726 DEIYFEDIEI
+726 DEIYTKDIEI
-736 TKLTEKLHSIE
+736 TKLTEKIFGIE
-747 NENIKLKEKIIILKK
+747 NENLKLRDRINILRNEEENIKKG
-762 EKENLNKQLEEYK
+762 LEEYGEGM
-775 NEEEK
+775 EE
-780 SKYDLMVFE
+780 STCDLINFE
-789 EKQNHNKNKI
+789 EKQNINTNKI
-799 NVLENQLAD
+799 AILENELVD
-808 KEENLNKL
+808 KKEGLNKL
-816 KEQLTLKRIEK
+816 KEELTLKRIEK
-827 AQIEEIISNDLKEVE
+827 AQMEEIISNNLKEVE
-842 RINKELENL
+842 RINKDIEIL
-851 KNKSKEDDER
+851 KGDSVVKNER
-861 LKTSKVKL
+861 LKESNIKLKEHIEDLNSKK
-869 QNYIKEL
+869 
-876 NLKKNLTEKLEKDL
+876 
-890 SLIEE
+890 SLIQELEE
-895 NFKEEEIQLLKLK
+895 NLISIEETFKEEEIQVLKLK

-917 EENIIDIKGKK
+917 YENIIDIRNKK
-928 EEVFHKYDISKTKL
+928 EEVFHKYDISMTKL

-951 KIMEYDINSYEEA
+951 KIMEYDISSYEEA
-964 LKYKKPIDN
+964 LKYKKPIDD
-973 LNEYRNCI
+973 LNDYKNYIINI
-981 KDIKLEINKL
+981 KSEINKL

-998 IQEYED
+998 IEEYQN

-1012 TSQKEDLINAKAE
+1012 TCQKEDLINAKIE
-1025 IIELIDE
+1025 IIQLIDQ
-1032 MTSKMKIIFKENFQ
+1032 MTNKMKIIFKESFEY
-1046 KLRKNFDETFKE
+1046 LRKAFNETFKE
-1058 LFKGGNADLILS
+1058 LFKGGNADLVLS
-1070 SDDELNGDID
+1070 SEDELNGIID
-1080 ITVQPPGKKLQNINL
+1080 IKVQPPGKKLQNINL

-1135 ARYAEFLKAFSN
+1135 VRYAEFLKSFSG

-1175 GVSKVVSLDFKD
+1175 GVSKVVSVDFKN